1 MRASTMSDSKICSQI
16 YVPWKLYTEYIY
28 DKSISLEIDLS
39 QDIRGDYPE
48 KVIPSRVYL
57 NVQKIWTNRGNHS
70 REEKTS
76 QK

>member
-39 QDIRGDYPE
+39 QDIRGDYP
-48 KVIPSRVYL
+48 
-57 NVQKIWTNRGNHS
+57 
-70 REEKTS
+70 
-76 QK
+76 